1 MANNTLGDGENDWIF
16 EIDEDEILQR
26 LDEGEWNNSKDD
38 EATRNINVDEILRG
52 LFGNGDLERNI
63 DEGTNSEDDEPI
75 PDNDEIIV
83 ISSDSE
89 EDEPTSNINEIL
101 VISGDSEDDDEPI
114 PNINDEGSNS
124 EEDEPMSDIND
135 EGSNSEEDEV
145 ECEQT
150 GRGEKRK
157 AENQNEEQEQDY
169 YQIKPVREH
178 HSQKFNMTAKNYG
191 VHFNNVL
198 HNVDLLESRKRTYG
212 IFDHLIKDV
221 TKGMNPYDQVRFV
234 LSSKQLQTPITV
246 PFCSLEELTTEKVL
260 SHVEKV
266 VQSNEEFRL
275 NTTVNIDVIH
285 VEMPHGSGRRKR
297 DIVNIRDYLKKKQC
311 VIAINNKD
319 DLCLARALVV
329 SIARIEQDPLYDHIR
344 NSSRPLQR
352 ERAFDL
358 HEAASVPL
366 GPCGLKEVELFQ
378 QYLTNYQIIVVSGD
392 QNNTIIYPQHPRA
405 NPNPEKFIYL
415 YYQAKHYDVITSLP
429 GFLNT
434 NYFCHA
440 CHKGYDH
447 TTDHLCRGMC
457 RSCRGVGC
465 VLQDNGMTCNECDRL
480 FKNQVCYDRHKQQPI
495 NGGGRTVCEMI
506 RKCPKCKQAMD
517 VRRIRG
523 RGHQCVDKK
532 CPTCKIMRNP
542 QDLDHKC
549 YMQQQE
555 PKEESS
561 YNHLLFFDFECTQE
575 HGIHEV
581 NLCVVYDEAEEV
593 AVFRGKNTVKDFC
606 TWLLTPQH
614 QDCIVMAHN
623 FQGYDSYP
631 IIKFLNE
638 NAIGCDAT
646 YNGAKCVT
654 LKTKVKEKHQF
665 GIKIKFM
672 DSLNFIPMALAKFPK
687 TFAQPELCKGY
698 FPHFFN
704 KDENQDY
711 VGPIPCQDDYGVNFM
726 KPEAREKFMTWHQE
740 QQDNN
745 YVFDFRHE
753 ILKYCRSDVDILAK
767 CCMLYREMLK
777 EVTAMDG
784 DAETGIDP
792 FDTAT
797 TIAGYCMQV
806 YRTKFLQKDTIALF
820 PQHQQLK
827 RKQSHEALQWLSYT
841 AEKEEIRIQHARNGG
856 EKRVGNYYLDGYCE
870 ETHTAYEYQGC
881 YWHGK
886 DFFVRCGGLPVTPI
900 HTMSLFLGCPECYP
914 ERETKNPGADN
925 KPMEQLYQDTQ
936 TKVKYLK
943 DRGFEVVEKWGCAFK
958 KELKQDEEM
967 KQYMKDHGF
976 VEPLQPRDAFFGGR
990 TNAAK
995 LFHQCQGDEKIK

>member
-1 MANNTLGDGENDWIF
+1 MANNTLGK
-16 EIDEDEILQR
+16 EIWVISSD
-26 LDEGEWNNSKDD
+26 
-38 EATRNINVDEILRG
+38 
-52 LFGNGDLERNI
+52 
-63 DEGTNSEDDEPI
+63 SEDGEPI
-75 PDNDEIIV
+75 PNINDKEILV

-89 EDEPTSNINEIL
+89 EDEPILNINDDEIL
-101 VISGDSEDDDEPI
+101 VISSDSEDDEPI

-124 EEDEPMSDIND
+124 EEDELEREQIGRGDEDDEPIPNIND
-135 EGSNSEEDEV
+135 EGSNSEEDEL
-145 ECEQT
+145 EREQI

-169 YQIKPVREH
+169 YQIKPIREH

-198 HNVDLLESRKRTYG
+198 DDVDLLESRKRTYG

-221 TKGMNPYDQVRFV
+221 TEGMNPNDQVRFV
-234 LSSKQLQTPITV
+234 LSSKQLQTPITI

-275 NTTVNIDVIH
+275 NNTVNIDVIR
-285 VEMPHGSGRRKR
+285 VEMPQGSGRRR
-297 DIVNIRDYLKKKQC
+297 RNILNIRDYLKKKKS
-311 VIAINNKD
+311 VIPINNKD
-319 DLCLARALVV
+319 NLCLARALAV
-329 SIARIEQDPLYDHIR
+329 SIARIEKDPRYNYIKD
-344 NSSRPLQR
+344 SRWPLQR

-358 HEAASVPL
+358 HEAANVPL
-366 GPCGLKEVELFQ
+366 GPCGLNEVELFQ
-378 QYLTNYQIIVVSGD
+378 QHLVNYQIIVVSGD
-392 QNNTIIYPQHPRA
+392 NNNSIIYPLQPPA
-405 NPNPEKFIYL
+405 NPDPEKSIYL
-415 YYQAKHYDVITSLP
+415 YYHAHHFDVITSLP
-429 GFLNT
+429 GFLNR
-434 NYFCHA
+434 NYFCRT
-440 CHKGYDH
+440 CHKPYDH
-447 TTDHLCRGMC
+447 TTDHLCKDQC
-457 RSCRGVGC
+457 RSCRGFGC
-465 VLQDNGMTCNECDRL
+465 VYEDNGITCNECDRL
-480 FKNQVCYDRHKQQPI
+480 FKNQACYDRHKQQPI
-495 NGGGRTVCEMI
+495 NGGGRTVCEAI
-506 RKCPKCKQAMD
+506 RKCSKCKQSMD
-517 VRRIRG
+517 VRKIS
-523 RGHQCVDKK
+523 GHECVDKK
-532 CPTCKIMRNP
+532 CPTCKIERNP
-542 QDLDHKC
+542 EDLNHKC
-549 YMQQQE
+549 YMQQLE

-581 NLCVVYDEAEEV
+581 NLCVVYDEEKEV
-593 AVFRGKNTVKDFC
+593 GVFQGKNAVKDFC
-606 TWLLTPQH
+606 NWLLTPEH

-631 IIKFLNE
+631 IIKFLSE
-638 NAIGCDAT
+638 NAIGKNVI

-654 LKTKVKEKHQF
+654 LTTGPEQKPPFE
-665 GIKIKFM
+665 IKIKFI

-726 KPEAREKFMTWHQE
+726 KPEAREAFMTWHQE
-740 QQDNN
+740 QVENN

-767 CCMLYREMLK
+767 CCLLYREMLK
-777 EVTAMDG
+777 EVTAMG
-784 DAETGIDP
+784 DDETGIDP
-792 FDTAT
+792 FDKAM

-806 YRTKFLQKDTIALF
+806 YRTKFLEKDTIALL
-820 PQHQQLK
+820 PQHQELK

-886 DFFVRCGGLPVTPI
+886 DYFVRCGGK
-900 HTMSLFLGCPECYP
+900 CY
-914 ERETKNPGADN
+914 T
-925 KPMEQLYQDTQ
+925 YT
-936 TKVKYLK
+936 
-943 DRGFEVVEKWGCAFK
+943 
-958 KELKQDEEM
+958 
-967 KQYMKDHGF
+967 
-976 VEPLQPRDAFFGGR
+976 
-990 TNAAK
+990 
-995 LFHQCQGDEKIK
+995 